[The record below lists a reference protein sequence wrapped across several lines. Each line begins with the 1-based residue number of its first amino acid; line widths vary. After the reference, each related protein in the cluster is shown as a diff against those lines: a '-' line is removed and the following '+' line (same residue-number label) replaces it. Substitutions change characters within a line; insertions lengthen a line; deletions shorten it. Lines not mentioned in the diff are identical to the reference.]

1 MESRIQFR
9 IDNETK
15 QLAQKA
21 AQNKGMTL
29 SEACRNLAEQ
39 LAEEQREAES
49 HDEWLKN
56 KVDAAFAQLDRGE
69 SYYLQ
74 EPQAEQSMEAFK
86 DNIRAKMAKK

>member
-21 AQNKGMTL
+21 AQSKGMTL

-49 HDEWLKN
+49 HDAWLKN
-56 KVDAAFAQLDRGE
+56 KVDAAFAQLDCGE

-74 EPQAEQSMEAFK
+74 EPQAEQLMESFK
-86 DNIRAKMAKK
+86 DNIRAKLAKK